1 MQRIKAYCISI
12 ITTMTVTACSSM
24 TPNFYK
30 LDVRQGNVLEP
41 DKVAQLQP
49 GMTMRQVQNILGSP
63 LLTDPFH
70 QDRWDYVYAFY
81 PRGNREKGVE
91 RRLTLY
97 FQGTILAGIEG
108 IDSIPP
114 APTESIAGTMAETQP
129 SALSQSQQPAFFQ
142 FDQPIPEL
150 DDEVLLE
157 EEVLTEPLD
166 QTETQ

>member
-1 MQRIKAYCISI
+1 MQQTKAYFFAI
-12 ITTMTVTACSSM
+12 ITTIAVTACSSM

-30 LDVRQGNVLEP
+30 LNVRQGNVLEP
-41 DKVAQLQP
+41 EKVAQLQP
-49 GMTMRQVQNILGSP
+49 GMTMRQVQNILGTP

-114 APTESIAGTMAETQP
+114 VPTESITETMTETQP
-129 SALSQSQQPAFFQ
+129 SISSDSQQPAFFQ
-142 FDQPIPEL
+142 FDQPVPEL
-150 DDEVLLE
+150 DDEIFLE